1 MHSFQQTN
9 LIRHA
14 NQILTCREAEK
25 TRRRDP
31 LYDKARKLAESGRIE
46 FLGNGVYNVVGDH
59 GTYIVAETPAGQ
71 LSCNCPGFLQKGR
84 CSHALAVMLLAK
96 RKHRSRG

>member
-9 LIRHA
+9 LIRHP
-14 NQILTCREAEK
+14 NQILTQREAQN
-25 TRRRDP
+25 TRRPDP

-59 GTYIVAETPAGQ
+59 GTYIVAETPTGK

-84 CSHALAVMLLAK
+84 CSHSLAVMLLASRK
-96 RKHRSRG
+96 RRRRS